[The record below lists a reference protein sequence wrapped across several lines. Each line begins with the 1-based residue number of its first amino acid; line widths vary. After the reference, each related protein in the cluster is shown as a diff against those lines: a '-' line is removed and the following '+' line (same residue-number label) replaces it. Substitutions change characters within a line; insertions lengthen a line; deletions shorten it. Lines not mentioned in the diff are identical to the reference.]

1 MSEKEE
7 AILSENKYLEFIKV
21 KPDVLLMAALPPFLA
36 MLVISQYLLLTV
48 CMEQFPSCLEQLA
61 RFSFEIA
68 LCQLRIFLLVFLAV
82 KDSSE
87 YYLVKSIVLS
97 LKRRNS

>member
-1 MSEKEE
+1 M
-7 AILSENKYLEFIKV
+7 EFIKV
-21 KPDVLLMAALPPFLA
+21 KPDVLLMAALQPSIA
-36 MLVISQYLLLTV
+36 ILVISQLLTV
-48 CMEQFPSCLEQLA
+48 CMEQFPSRLEQLA
-61 RFSFEIA
+61 RFRFEFA

-97 LKRRNS
+97 LKQGNN

>member
-36 MLVISQYLLLTV
+36 MLVISQLLTV

-61 RFSFEIA
+61 HFSFEFA
-68 LCQLRIFLLVFLAV
+68 WCQLRIFLLVFLAV

>member
-36 MLVISQYLLLTV
+36 MLVISQLLTV

-61 RFSFEIA
+61 RFSFEFA
-68 LCQLRIFLLVFLAV
+68 LCQLRIFLLAV